1 MQAIVRPPLRAETI
15 KSVSLADLEFGRPSP
30 FDKFAGLAKM
40 ALMLWGALSFGAAA
54 GTAAYFVAG
63 STEPILVSERKV
75 EKPKDLE
82 APAAPERV
90 AAIAEAEPSIKEYV
104 DSGEP
109 QVLNIP
115 EPVVVEARLPRPR
128 PDEPIITGSIER
140 PRAAR
145 NRYATPCDALA
156 RLGARF
162 AISIRCHREARV
174 YAPPPPPASA
184 SQARYDYPQPYRPP
198 TVVR

>member
-15 KSVSLADLEFGRPSP
+15 KSVSLADLEFGKPSP

-40 ALMLWGALSFGAAA
+40 ALMLWGALTFGAAV

-63 STEPILVSERKV
+63 SNEPILVSERKV
-75 EKPKDLE
+75 EKPKDLD
-82 APAAPERV
+82 APAPERV
-90 AAIAEAEPSIKEYV
+90 AAIAEVLPSRSDDLEPAVME
-104 DSGEP
+104 
-109 QVLNIP
+109 IP
-115 EPVVVEARLPRPR
+115 EPAIVEARLPRPR

-145 NRYATPCDALA
+145 NRYASPCDTLA
-156 RLGARF
+156 RIGARF
-162 AISIRCHREARV
+162 SIAIRCHREARY
-174 YAPPPPPASA
+174 YAPPPPP
-184 SQARYDYPQPYRPP
+184 QARYDYDYPQAYRPP